1 MLFLYNRRHRLRW
14 LMLGVCLLSSGISIY
29 YSLQM
34 PSPQS
39 MDVRLL
45 PESNSLELHYAWR
58 ANLLN
63 KILWRPVTPVYVI
76 FGLDIGD
83 TGTESNP
90 DTLSKLLL
98 DDTFNPSSEK
108 AQLYLRDFCSN
119 FFVEDS
125 VIQTEE
131 CAINEFETWLW
142 AQSSLDAPSV
152 AYSENCDGV
161 KTLPVPENNFHPCI
175 IAWSKE
181 TDNISVLQED
191 GKVRV
196 LMITAAVALNF
207 SSSLDEIAAV
217 WNRFEDFFKDQ
228 IAVAPKGV
236 NNFFRY

>member
-1 MLFLYNRRHRLRW
+1 M
-14 LMLGVCLLSSGISIY
+14 
-29 YSLQM
+29 
-34 PSPQS
+34 
-39 MDVRLL
+39 
-45 PESNSLELHYAWR
+45 
-58 ANLLN
+58 
-63 KILWRPVTPVYVI
+63 
-76 FGLDIGD
+76 GD
-83 TGTESNP
+83 TGTASNP

-108 AQLYLRDFCSN
+108 AQLYLRDFCSD
-119 FFVEDS
+119 FFAEDF

-131 CAINEFETWLW
+131 CAINKFETWLRE
-142 AQSSLDAPSV
+142 QSSLDAPSV
-152 AYSENCDGV
+152 TYSENCDGA
-161 KTLPVPENNFHPCI
+161 KTLPVQQNNFHSCI

-196 LMITAAVALNF
+196 LMITAEVALSY

-236 NNFFRY
+236 NKFFNASK